1 MSLLFMVG
9 TETTSELMLTRQLLE
24 KQKSDKQIF
33 TGPWRDNGTQKP
45 FLFFFFFFV
54 STSIAFVP
62 SLKSQTLPSESPFV
76 LSEDGI

>member
-45 FLFFFFFFV
+45 FLFFFFV

>member
-45 FLFFFFFFV
+45 FLFFFFFF
-54 STSIAFVP
+54 F
-62 SLKSQTLPSESPFV
+62 F
-76 LSEDGI
+76 